1 MYAYCSNNPVS
12 REDAN
17 GEAFDTVFDILSL
30 GASIVDVIANPYD
43 PWAWAGLAG
52 DVIDVAVPFVTGV
65 GEVTRAAKVAKETAE
80 VVDDAHAAL
89 KTVSNVGDALP
100 GACFIAGTLVSVEGG
115 YKPIEDVVAGEYVW
129 AWDEETG
136 EVALKQVVETYVR
149 ESEELIHIFVN
160 GEEIITTPTHPF
172 YSPVKGWTDAVNLR
186 AGDILVLVNG
196 EYVIVE
202 KVQHEILE
210 APVTVYNFQVEDFH
224 TYFVGVCEVLV
235 HNNCALGVLDDST
248 LVVRGGMSTPENLM
262 HNQLQ
267 DARGHISANS
277 ANGVSLEDLATT
289 PQPFRNGQ
297 ISVTTVG
304 EIRKAGMD
312 VIPDPSG
319 TNVFHASI
327 VPRTNPISGEEA
339 AILSGLFKRQPNIWR
354 QK

>member
-1 MYAYCSNNPVS
+1 MYAYCNNNPVS

-80 VVDDAHAAL
+80 VVDDAHDAL

-115 YKPIEDVVAGEYVW
+115 YKPIEDVAAGEYVW

-136 EVALKQVVETYVR
+136 EVALKQVVETYVS
-149 ESEELIHIFVN
+149 ESDELVHIFVN

-235 HNNCALGVLDDST
+235 HNRCDIGGTGTGSFPTRNSIPNDDST
-248 LVVRGGMSTPENLM
+248 L
-262 HNQLQ
+262 
-267 DARGHISANS
+267 GHIFRADTGHVPDTPDNRSLLESVGNDMDSFLGSDQYGNDWFARIEN
-277 ANGVSLEDLATT
+277 NGSQVWVEA
-289 PQPFRNGQ
+289 RNGR
-297 ISVTTVG
+297 IWDGGVN
-304 EIRKAGMD
+304 
-312 VIPDPSG
+312 VIPKPW
-319 TNVFHASI
+319 
-327 VPRTNPISGEEA
+327 NPKT
-339 AILSGLFKRQPNIWR
+339 GLKKP
-354 QK
+354 

>member
-1 MYAYCSNNPVS
+1 MYAYCNNKPVS
-12 REDAN
+12 RVDPN
-17 GEAFDTVFDILSL
+17 GEAFETAFDLISL
-30 GASIVDVIANPYD
+30 GVSIVDVINNPYN

-52 DVIDVAVPFVTGV
+52 DVIDVAVPFITGV

-100 GACFIAGTLVSVEGG
+100 GACFIAGTLVSAEGG
-115 YKPIEDVVAGEYVW
+115 YKPIEDVAAGEYVW

-136 EVALKQVVETYVR
+136 EVALKQVVETYIR
-149 ESEELIHIFVN
+149 ESDQLVHIFVN

-224 TYFVGVCEVLV
+224 TYYVAESGVLV
-235 HNNCALGVLDDST
+235 HNSCMIDNPILANTNPLENITYTDKVLHQATLDDFH
-248 LVVRGGMSTPENLM
+248 GFPEAVDSFGAYGKCFDELGKDGLM
-262 HNQLQ
+262 YTHLEIPGSYKGYDGYFEYIWNSNKVCNHRLFRQL
-267 DARGHISANS
+267 
-277 ANGVSLEDLATT
+277 
-289 PQPFRNGQ
+289 
-297 ISVTTVG
+297 
-304 EIRKAGMD
+304 K
-312 VIPDPSG
+312 
-319 TNVFHASI
+319 
-327 VPRTNPISGEEA
+327 
-339 AILSGLFKRQPNIWR
+339 
-354 QK
+354 

>member
-210 APVTVYNFQVEDFH
+210 ALVTVYNFQVQDFH
-224 TYFVGVCEVLV
+224 TYYVATSGVLV
-235 HNNCALGVLDDST
+235 HNSCSVEIPWS
-248 LVVRGGMSTPENLM
+248 S
-262 HNQLQ
+262 
-267 DARGHISANS
+267 NS
-277 ANGVSLEDLATT
+277 VKNAASELRKGAE
-289 PQPFRNGQ
+289 
-297 ISVTTVG
+297 SVTVRNRSEAEELFLGIFQGYGYRNTT
-304 EIRKAGMD
+304 GMD
-312 VIPDPSG
+312 PMEVKRFFGSKSG
-319 TNVFHASI
+319 TYHWDDIFDAHGHLLNH
-327 VPRTNPISGEEA
+327 NPN
-339 AILSGLFKRQPNIWR
+339 NIHGQMAHLQIHPDSSTVIR
-354 QK
+354 IFFE